1 MLVNLF
7 DLTLLLQGDGEQVNR
22 DNLPVGKVQ
31 VNTRRVALG
40 LYPAPL
46 LPMVTNRKECNQQQ
60 EPTLTNPPT
69 CLTKSDH
76 LTGSLSNPWG
86 LALPTGFLT
95 GEKLRVR
102 IISHR

>member
-40 LYPAPL
+40 LYPAPI
-46 LPMVTNRKECNQQQ
+46 LPMVTNRKI
-60 EPTLTNPPT
+60 
-69 CLTKSDH
+69 
-76 LTGSLSNPWG
+76 
-86 LALPTGFLT
+86 
-95 GEKLRVR
+95 RV
-102 IISHR
+102 